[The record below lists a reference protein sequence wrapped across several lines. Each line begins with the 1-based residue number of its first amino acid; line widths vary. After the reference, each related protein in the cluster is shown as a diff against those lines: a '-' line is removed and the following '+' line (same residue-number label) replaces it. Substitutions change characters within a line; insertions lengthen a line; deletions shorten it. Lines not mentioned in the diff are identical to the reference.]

1 MAETPLIMLIMR
13 RTVAMVLAVLLCY
26 AVPAVGQGY
35 DPETEEVFQA
45 VARLMGIRIREE
57 IPRPRILF
65 GPEVDPEA
73 FARHVGFDTGGR
85 IFSAYFPGPNLIVLD
100 RRERA
105 TLAHE
110 LVHYFQV
117 VYWGMIENDSRDTLE
132 RQATAVEQHF
142 RDAERVRDGPRDSAR

>member
-1 MAETPLIMLIMR
+1 MAETPLIMR
-13 RTVAMVLAVLLCY
+13 RTVAMALAALLWY
-26 AVPAVGQGY
+26 AAPAIGQGY

-45 VARLMGIRIREE
+45 VARLMGIRIQEE
-57 IPRPRILF
+57 IPRPQILF
-65 GPEVDPEA
+65 GPEVDPEV
-73 FARHVGFDTGGR
+73 FARHAGFDTGGK
-85 IFSAYFPGPNLIVLD
+85 IFSAYFPGPNLIVLS

-117 VYWGMIENDSRDTLE
+117 MYWGATQDDPRDTLE

-142 RDAERVRDGPRDSAR
+142 RDEEGMRDGPRDSAR

>member
-1 MAETPLIMLIMR
+1 MR

>member
-1 MAETPLIMLIMR
+1 MRLMR
-13 RTVAMVLAVLLCY
+13 RTVAMALAVLLWY
-26 AVPAVGQGY
+26 AAPAIGQGY

>member
-1 MAETPLIMLIMR
+1 MAETPLIRLMR
-13 RTVAMVLAVLLCY
+13 RTVAMALAALLCY

-45 VARLMGIRIREE
+45 VARLMGIRIQEE
-57 IPRPRILF
+57 IPRPQILF
-65 GPEVDPEA
+65 EPEVDPEV
-73 FARHVGFDTGGR
+73 FARHAGFDTGGK
-85 IFSAYFPGPNLIVLD
+85 IFSAYFPGPNLIVLS

-117 VYWGMIENDSRDTLE
+117 VYWGMTENDSRDTLE